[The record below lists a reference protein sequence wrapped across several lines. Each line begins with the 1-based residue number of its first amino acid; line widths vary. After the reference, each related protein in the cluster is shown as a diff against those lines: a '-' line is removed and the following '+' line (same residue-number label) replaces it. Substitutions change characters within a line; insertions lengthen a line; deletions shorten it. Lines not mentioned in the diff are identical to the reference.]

1 MTPKELD
8 QGLFQSNELMADV
21 PADPVA
27 RQHLQDVDCLLIGI
41 GGQRCGTTW
50 LQQQLLNTGK
60 VHFAV
65 KEHHYWNSVRSP
77 YVALYGLPLGP
88 ATRILRRRHIRLQ
101 QLSRHFGRAIHLM
114 MTRWSALLSGPLDHS
129 YYAKS
134 LVIGRKGQPVVADI
148 TPAYTRVSGRT
159 FAEMAALHPNTRF
172 LFIMRDPVERLVSG
186 VKQRSHHSVG
196 ERLGGAAA
204 AEQLLAQ
211 AIDEPEVS
219 ADILRSRY
227 DRTIRALE
235 RAVPADQIL
244 YLFYENLFNEESMA
258 KIAAH
263 IGIDRIEAA
272 FGTRKHV
279 SGIAETV
286 GTEAM
291 MRAAYAAL
299 TPTYEYMFERFQ
311 EHVPEAWRTSF
322 DTGQKLLRQSD
333 PNLVE

>member
-1 MTPKELD
+1 MTPAERD
-8 QGLFQSNELMADV
+8 DGLFRSDII
-21 PADPVA
+21 PDPVA
-27 RQHLQDVDCLLIGI
+27 QKELAGADCLLIGI
-41 GGQRCGTTW
+41 GSQRCGTTW
-50 LQQQLLNTGK
+50 LQRQLLNTGK

-88 ATRILRRRHIRLQ
+88 ATQILRRRHVRLQ
-101 QLSRHFGRAIHLM
+101 KWSRHFGSAIHLM

-134 LVIGRKGQPVVADI
+134 LVIGRRDQPVVADI
-148 TPAYTRVSGRT
+148 TPAYSRLSSRT
-159 FAEMAALHPNTRF
+159 FAEIAALHPNTRF
-172 LFIMRDPVERLVSG
+172 LFIMRDPVDRLLSG

-211 AIDEPEVS
+211 AVDEPEVS

-235 RAVPADQIL
+235 RAVPADRIL

-263 IGIDRIEAA
+263 IGINRIDAA
-272 FGTRKHV
+272 FGTRSHV
-279 SGIAETV
+279 SQISETV
-286 GTEAM
+286 GTEPM
-291 MRAAYAAL
+291 VRAAYAAL

-311 EHVPEAWRTSF
+311 DQVPEVWRTSF
-322 DTGQKLLRQSD
+322 ETGQRLLTQSD
-333 PNLVE
+333 RRAAE